1 MEALIALGGMGGMAC
16 LWCVFVGG
24 IGAVG
29 IAGTVL
35 WIWML
40 IECLTKEGDEHNN
53 RLIWTLVIVFTHAI
67 GAIIYLLVRR
77 PQRIKE
83 LGK

>member
-1 MEALIALGGMGGMAC
+1 MEALMAGGFGCVWCLVVGVALTVA
-16 LWCVFVGG
+16 VGG
-24 IGAVG
+24 TI
-29 IAGTVL
+29 L
-35 WIWML
+35 WIWAL
-40 IECLTKEGDEHNN
+40 IDCLTKEGDEHNN

-67 GAIIYLLVRR
+67 GAIVYLVVRR

>member
-1 MEALIALGGMGGMAC
+1 MEAIPVVMTGGMAC
-16 LWCVFVGG
+16 VWCAFVGVF
-24 IGAVG
+24 GAVG
-29 IAGTVL
+29 IAATVL

-40 IECLTKEGDEHNN
+40 VDCLTKEGDEHNN
-53 RLIWTLVIVFTHAI
+53 RLIWAIVIVFTHAI
-67 GAIIYLLVRR
+67 GAIIYLVVRR

>member
-1 MEALIALGGMGGMAC
+1 MEAIPVVMAGGMGC
-16 LWCVFVGG
+16 VWCVLVGG

-29 IAGTVL
+29 IAATVL

-40 IECLTKEGDEHNN
+40 IDCLTKEADEHNN

-67 GAIIYLLVRR
+67 GAIIYLFVRR

>member
-1 MEALIALGGMGGMAC
+1 MEAMAFLVAGGMTC
-16 LWCVFVGG
+16 LWCALVGG

-40 IECLTKEGDEHNN
+40 VECLTKEADEHNN

-67 GAIIYLLVRR
+67 GAIIYLVVRR

>member
-1 MEALIALGGMGGMAC
+1 METVMAGGFGC
-16 LWCVFVGG
+16 VWCVFAGG
-24 IGAVG
+24 IVGVAV
-29 IAGTVL
+29 ASTVF
-35 WIWML
+35 WIWAL
-40 IECLTKEGDEHNN
+40 VECLTKEGDEHNN

>member
-1 MEALIALGGMGGMAC
+1 MEAVPFVVTGGMGC
-16 LWCVFVGG
+16 VWCVFVGG

-29 IAGTVL
+29 IAATVL

-67 GAIIYLLVRR
+67 GAIIYYFVRR

-83 LGK
+83 LGR

>member
-1 MEALIALGGMGGMAC
+1 MGVMAC
-16 LWCVFVGG
+16 LWFVLVGG
-24 IGAVG
+24 ICAVG
-29 IAGTVL
+29 IASTVL
-35 WIWML
+35 WIWAL
-40 IECLTKEGDEHNN
+40 IDCLTKEGDEHNN

-77 PQRIKE
+77 PLRIKE

>member
-1 MEALIALGGMGGMAC
+1 MEALTALGGMGGMMC

-24 IGAVG
+24 AIGVAV
-29 IAGTVL
+29 ASTVL
-35 WIWML
+35 WIWAL
-40 IECLTKEGDEHNN
+40 VDCLTKEGDERNN